1 MGIIVF
7 YSESL
12 AYILC
17 KYGSGSLKSK
27 TSTKIIKKIIPYFLR
42 EDFFI
47 VKQGR
52 IVHSSGRE
60 YINIKN
66 KDDIQK
72 KVYYNNKIL

>member
-1 MGIIVF
+1 MGIIAF

-27 TSTKIIKKIIPYFLR
+27 TLTKIIKKIIPKFLW
-42 EDFFI
+42 EDFFLLNKDESSI
-47 VKQGR
+47 VAEEN
-52 IVHSSGRE
+52 I
-60 YINIKN
+60 YIHKKN

-72 KVYYNNKIL
+72 KYITTTIF